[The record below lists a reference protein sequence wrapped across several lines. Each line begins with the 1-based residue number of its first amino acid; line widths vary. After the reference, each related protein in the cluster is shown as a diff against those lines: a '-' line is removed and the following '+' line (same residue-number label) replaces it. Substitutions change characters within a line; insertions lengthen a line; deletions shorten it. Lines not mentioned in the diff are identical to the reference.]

1 MRRFLP
7 IAALLAVLL
16 LYGLTVATG
25 SGSSLADYFWWMIAL
40 CVLLMVVL
48 ASVLVRYVLLLMRDG
63 SSGVFGSQIARRL
76 SGMFTLVAVLPG
88 VFLFG
93 ISAQFINGTINSW
106 FGNDTHEALERSL
119 NLSKSAL
126 NLAVDNAVSNATP
139 VQIDLIGASS
149 LDDDLAKALEENAK
163 RGEFAQL
170 ALYNVERGKFE
181 KSINPLKLNQ
191 PAIGAQDKELL
202 LQSGSVR
209 GLENIG
215 NILYAQGWLSLGKYR
230 GQDYALFFRQSI
242 PKNVAEDAT
251 LIESARAKY
260 AELSYTKKGLQ
271 TFFLVTLLVATLLA
285 IFLALVMALYF
296 ARRFVEPVLSLAEGA
311 RPRSRQRNPPC
322 SAR

>member
-76 SGMFTLVAVLPG
+76 SGLPG

-149 LDDDLAKALEENAK
+149 LDNDLAKALEENAK

-202 LQSGSVR
+202 RSANTAGRIMRCFSASR
-209 GLENIG
+209 
-215 NILYAQGWLSLGKYR
+215 
-230 GQDYALFFRQSI
+230 FRRTWR
-242 PKNVAEDAT
+242 K
-251 LIESARAKY
+251 
-260 AELSYTKKGLQ
+260 
-271 TFFLVTLLVATLLA
+271 
-285 IFLALVMALYF
+285 M
-296 ARRFVEPVLSLAEGA
+296 RR
-311 RPRSRQRNPPC
+311 
-322 SAR
+322 